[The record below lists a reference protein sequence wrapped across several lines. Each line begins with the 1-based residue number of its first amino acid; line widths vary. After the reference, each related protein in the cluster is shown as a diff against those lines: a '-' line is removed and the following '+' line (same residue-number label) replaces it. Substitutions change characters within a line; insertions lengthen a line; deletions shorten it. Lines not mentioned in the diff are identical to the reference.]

1 MKDEEVRADISRM
14 QGQEVLTM
22 TRGPGV
28 TKYIHYKGISGKDV
42 LGWIPGGAGTYAF
55 RLKDGLCLWTPGWKL
70 TPASLAFARGKAEAL
85 GVKLGIGK
93 TYKKKAPKKG
103 AVTVPKKKQE
113 DLF

>member
-1 MKDEEVRADISRM
+1 
-14 QGQEVLTM
+14 
-22 TRGPGV
+22 
-28 TKYIHYKGISGKDV
+28 
-42 LGWIPGGAGTYAF
+42 
-55 RLKDGLCLWTPGWKL
+55 
-70 TPASLAFARGKAEAL
+70 LAFARGKAEAL